1 MNMLVNLWGRCP
13 PELHHNITNEYKRIY
28 MDASQNSSSQSELSR
43 GEPSQG
49 ACPQNNLPIGVFDSG
64 VGGLTV
70 LAALDRLLP
79 HENMVYLADAAR
91 LPYGAK
97 SAETVARYSLEAANF
112 LIGQNIKALV
122 IACNTA
128 TAAALKVLHT
138 TFPQL
143 PIIGVIKPGARAAV
157 DVAGTGT
164 VLVLATE
171 GTINNGAYTRAI
183 QMLSPETAVVGVP
196 CPLFVPLAE
205 EGWGGEKSSA
215 HGQEEY
221 AIVKAVAQRYLG
233 DYFSAGVAP
242 DCVLLGCTHYPHLE
256 SVIREVVG
264 PKVGMVD
271 SAKTTAEAVLA
282 TLTQK
287 KLLNG
292 QTGAGNRRF
301 LTTDSPERFRR
312 VGSIFLDKPIE
323 NGGVELV
330 TLS

>member
-1 MNMLVNLWGRCP
+1 MN
-13 PELHHNITNEYKRIY
+13 TT
-28 MDASQNSSSQSELSR
+28 
-43 GEPSQG
+43 
-49 ACPQNNLPIGVFDSG
+49 LPIGVFDSG

-70 LAALDRLLP
+70 LAALDRLMP

-97 SAETVARYSLEAANF
+97 STETVARYTLEAANF
-112 LIGQNIKALV
+112 LLAQDIKALV

-128 TAAALKVLHT
+128 TAAALRVLQE

-157 DVAGTGT
+157 NVAGAGT

-183 QMLSPETAVVGVP
+183 HALNPQTNVVGVP

-205 EGWGGEKSSA
+205 EGWGGEKETA

-221 AIVKAVAQRYLG
+221 AIVKAVAQRYVG
-233 DYFSAGVAP
+233 DFFTGKAAP

-256 SVIREVVG
+256 PIIREVVG
-264 PKVGMVD
+264 AGVGMVD
-271 SAKTTAEAVLA
+271 SAKTTAEATLEVL
-282 TLTQK
+282 TKQD
-287 KLLNG
+287 LLNTQQERG
-292 QTGAGNRRF
+292 MRRF
-301 LTTDSPERFRR
+301 LTTDSPERFKR

-330 TLS
+330 TLT